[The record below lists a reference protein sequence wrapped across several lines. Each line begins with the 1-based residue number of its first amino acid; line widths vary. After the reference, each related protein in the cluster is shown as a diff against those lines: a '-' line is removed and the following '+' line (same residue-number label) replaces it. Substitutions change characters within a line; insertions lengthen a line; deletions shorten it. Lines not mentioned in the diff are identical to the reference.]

1 MKDEPVYR
9 IYPYPDSL
17 EKVRVLP
24 KDFSQNKGFRNTHL
38 FGWDKFNHGTSKHI
52 TIVEGEEDALAAYEM
67 LGSKYPVVALPG
79 AGVSKALLEEYGK
92 KLDVY
97 SEIILCF
104 DNDEAGEKA
113 RDKFVSLFPHKTSVV
128 SLTKWKDA
136 SEIKQNDAK
145 TDFIFA
151 WHNRTKHS
159 LDNVYSSKEDFTKIL
174 SEESTNDYVL
184 TPFPSMNDMLG
195 GLTRGHFYVLTAPE
209 GQGKT
214 EVLRAMEYHV
224 AVTTEESIAVFHMEE
239 TKKTN
244 LRTLAC
250 YALGKNCRDL
260 DTKVPDKDIANVIEA
275 LALRDQVHLVDF
287 TDDDPE
293 KILDVIRFLHEVNG
307 INYFFIDPIQQLA
320 YGKDSEKT
328 EEQVLSRLSV
338 RLEKLCT
345 DLNICVVCTAHVND
359 DGQTRSSRM
368 IGKSASVR
376 ISLKR
381 DHLNEDD
388 EIRNRTSVIVEKNR
402 PTSQTGWCCN
412 LQFYPESFTI
422 SEV

>member
-1 MKDEPVYR
+1 
-9 IYPYPDSL
+9 
-17 EKVRVLP
+17 
-24 KDFSQNKGFRNTHL
+24 
-38 FGWDKFNHGTSKHI
+38 
-52 TIVEGEEDALAAYEM
+52 
-67 LGSKYPVVALPG
+67 
-79 AGVSKALLEEYGK
+79 
-92 KLDVY
+92 
-97 SEIILCF
+97 
-104 DNDEAGEKA
+104 
-113 RDKFVSLFPHKTSVV
+113 
-128 SLTKWKDA
+128 
-136 SEIKQNDAK
+136 
-145 TDFIFA
+145 
-151 WHNRTKHS
+151 
-159 LDNVYSSKEDFTKIL
+159 
-174 SEESTNDYVL
+174 
-184 TPFPSMNDMLG
+184 MNDMLG

-381 DHLNEDD
+381 DHLNEDE
-388 EIRNRTSVIVEKNR
+388 EIRNRTSVIIEKNR